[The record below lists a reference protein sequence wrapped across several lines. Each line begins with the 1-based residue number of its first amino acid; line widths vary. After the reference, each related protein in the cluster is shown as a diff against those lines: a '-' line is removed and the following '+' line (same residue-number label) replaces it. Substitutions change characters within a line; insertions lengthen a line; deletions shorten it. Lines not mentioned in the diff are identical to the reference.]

1 MKRILLLIFICII
14 ITSCNNSSN
23 NYTNSNHTNDDMIQE
38 KNIYYGDF
46 QLDPE
51 DKFSNLIKDNPID
64 KDYNVESGE
73 FQSSSEFSTGG
84 WVQLE
89 DQYYSIWKLELNET
103 MKKLKS
109 KLTVESY
116 KLLESSQEGW
126 MVYHTKENDLV
137 WDVFISEAHFGSQ
150 GLVSSATV
158 RKNRLRER
166 VIQLME
172 YYYELNDYEF
182 EFIYKGKH

>member
-14 ITSCNNSSN
+14 ITSCNPNSN
-23 NYTNSNHTNDDMIQE
+23 NNHINDKVIQE
-38 KNIYYGDF
+38 KTIYYGDY

-51 DKFSNLIKDNPID
+51 DKFSDIIKNNPID
-64 KDYNVESGE
+64 KDYDMESDT

-89 DQYYSIWKLELNET
+89 DKYYSIWKQELNEI

-109 KLTVESY
+109 KLTKDDYEQ
-116 KLLESSQEGW
+116 LEFSQVSW
-126 MVYHTKENDLV
+126 MAYHTKENDFV
-137 WDVFISEAHFGSQ
+137 WEVFIRKEHFGSQ

-158 RKNRLRER
+158 STHRIRER

-172 YYYELNDYEF
+172 YYYELNDYKLEF
-182 EFIYKGKH
+182 DYKGKR